1 MKQPVIDNAKA
12 MNRIATRWVDQ
23 NINVLS
29 KRMTTSSRQGF
40 RVNFN
45 NNIIDSIKTTGANE
59 LESNFIEEP
68 LDDNF
73 IDEPIVEFCTINSSG
88 PKTAS
93 SLKIKVHL
101 SKIAP
106 EDIAIDFK
114 ITGSSAKENFSFGEG
129 ILDIEAG
136 LKSAIIMIEGIP
148 QDRFG
153 FTPGDRKI
161 IVSLLESSNA
171 LLGKNSVYTHILTDD
186 LKAWTD
192 PNANYFCLTD
202 FDDPSSYESII
213 AAQRYDQNKSLTDP
227 GSDIQISNLDI
238 DREEVN
244 TTLNTEQLKSA
255 VKEWAS
261 DPVTVT
267 AEGELREA
275 IGDWSIWIDGEF
287 GEFTIG
293 KIKSSQRVLD
303 ERSFH
308 LGIDKLSGDDGD
320 LFGFALGLGETKP
333 KDRNNNSHVESRNY
347 SISTYGKVDNERNA
361 LQYIFGIGR
370 IEFDSVRLDR
380 QEILK
385 GEREANQLFGSL
397 AFIRS
402 LSNEKNNWQI
412 SPYLR
417 MDGSYTEFDKYSEI
431 GGEAALT
438 FDELTLSNAK
448 ASIGTD
454 ISYLFAESKYNAMPY
469 ISLEYG
475 LDYSK
480 TSSQNMYYN
489 LEGPNTNY
497 KLKLDDGMKA
507 HNWEVDIGLMLEI
520 SRYLNTNIGCRWEGR
535 SNYLSDFSGID
546 KNDISTSEVCFFELI
561 GNF

>member
-1 MKQPVIDNAKA
+1 
-12 MNRIATRWVDQ
+12 
-23 NINVLS
+23 L
-29 KRMTTSSRQGF
+29 
-40 RVNFN
+40 
-45 NNIIDSIKTTGANE
+45 
-59 LESNFIEEP
+59 
-68 LDDNF
+68 
-73 IDEPIVEFCTINSSG
+73 
-88 PKTAS
+88 
-93 SLKIKVHL
+93 H
-101 SKIAP
+101 
-106 EDIAIDFK
+106 
-114 ITGSSAKENFSFGEG
+114 
-129 ILDIEAG
+129 
-136 LKSAIIMIEGIP
+136 
-148 QDRFG
+148 
-153 FTPGDRKI
+153 
-161 IVSLLESSNA
+161 
-171 LLGKNSVYTHILTDD
+171 SVYTHTLTDD

-213 AAQRYDQNKSLTDP
+213 AAQRYDQNKGLADS
-227 GSDIQISNLDI
+227 GSDNQISNLDI

-255 VKEWAS
+255 VKEWVS

-267 AEGELREA
+267 AEGELKEA

-287 GEFTIG
+287 GEFTLG

-333 KDRNNNSHVESRNY
+333 KDRNNNSNVESRNY
-347 SISTYGKVDNERNA
+347 SISTYGKFDNERNS
-361 LQYIFGIGR
+361 LQYIFGIGK
-370 IEFDSVRLDR
+370 IEFDSDRLDS
-380 QEILK
+380 QELLK

-402 LSNEKNNWQI
+402 LNNENNNWQI

-489 LEGPNTNY
+489 LEGPNKNY

-520 SRYLNTNIGCRWEGR
+520 SRYLNTNIGCR
-535 SNYLSDFSGID
+535 
-546 KNDISTSEVCFFELI
+546 
-561 GNF
+561 

>member
-1 MKQPVIDNAKA
+1 
-12 MNRIATRWVDQ
+12 
-23 NINVLS
+23 
-29 KRMTTSSRQGF
+29 
-40 RVNFN
+40 
-45 NNIIDSIKTTGANE
+45 
-59 LESNFIEEP
+59 
-68 LDDNF
+68 
-73 IDEPIVEFCTINSSG
+73 
-88 PKTAS
+88 
-93 SLKIKVHL
+93 
-101 SKIAP
+101 
-106 EDIAIDFK
+106 
-114 ITGSSAKENFSFGEG
+114 
-129 ILDIEAG
+129 
-136 LKSAIIMIEGIP
+136 MIEGIP

-153 FTPGDRKI
+153 FTQGDRKI

-171 LLGKNSVYTHILTDD
+171 LLGKYSVYTHTLTDD

-213 AAQRYDQNKSLTDP
+213 AAQRYDQNKGLADS
-227 GSDIQISNLDI
+227 GSDNQISNLDI

-255 VKEWAS
+255 VKEWVS

-267 AEGELREA
+267 AEGELKEA

-287 GEFTIG
+287 GEFTLG

-333 KDRNNNSHVESRNY
+333 KDRNNNSNVESRNY
-347 SISTYGKVDNERNA
+347 SISTYGKFHNERNS

-370 IEFDSVRLDR
+370 IEFDSDRLDR
-380 QEILK
+380 QELLK

-402 LSNEKNNWQI
+402 LNNENNNWQI

-417 MDGSYTEFDKYSEI
+417 MDGSYTDFDKYSEI

-497 KLKLDDGMKA
+497 KLEIDDGMKA

-520 SRYLNTNIGCRWEGR
+520 SRYLNSNIGCRWEGR